1 MAKPRN
7 ILPSLV
13 TGASVA
19 LLMHTPLVSALDI
32 NQTVVDT
39 VSAHPL
45 VKEKVHVYRQTISDE
60 TIANSGWRPSVDL
73 QASTGFYETESPST
87 NNDAVDYDSTQ
98 VEFSVTQNL
107 FNGYDTSHQ
116 IKQTRARAEAA
127 LYDVF
132 DVADNIA
139 LDVIQAYFEVLKQRR
154 LFQLATENVMSHEDI
169 LAQIR
174 ERNSSG
180 VGRRSQ
186 LQQTEGR
193 VARAHA
199 SLVAQ
204 LNNLQDSLTAFHQL
218 LGRYVEADQL
228 VEPDLPAIPQS
239 DLDDLIDEA
248 LLRHPAMQV
257 AMSNIEASMHEYRRS
272 KKGRYPNL
280 DLRLASEWG
289 EDIGGIEGDTKE
301 LSLTLNLTYNFYDGG
316 STSAQSQK
324 SISVVHEQKQF
335 AARVRRQI
343 INTLRLAWVA
353 DQSLAKQ
360 LVFLEQ
366 HIVKARETSES
377 YREEFFI
384 GQRDLIDLLDA
395 ENELN
400 SAQNDYTQ
408 AYYDAL
414 AARYRVYEAG
424 GLLFDALQI
433 AADMSDDRF
442 TVARIDTAE
451 TDELP
456 LSVDDDEDQEKDRED
471 HCDNSLP
478 QATVNAYGCAS
489 PGTVDLSYSIENA
502 VPQAVADRIDVEA
515 NSVVVIS
522 QARLLEND
530 IDSDGNQLEIVDFQ
544 RPNRGRL
551 AYDKN
556 KNLVYRPAE
565 GFSGV
570 DRFIYTVSDGAGG
583 TATATVELNVF
594 EPSTIDMA
602 SMQYVNFEYD
612 SVELT
617 KVSKEKVIEIIDAI
631 RKAKDIRV
639 EIYTHTDNIGSDR
652 FNMELSDRRAETLE
666 QLLLDNGLDNARIEA
681 TGMGERSPIA
691 DNKTEA
697 GQAINRRGEFVFKAL
712 EIQQ

>member
-1 MAKPRN
+1 MVNSRN
-7 ILPSLV
+7 IFPSLLSG
-13 TGASVA
+13 TTVA
-19 LLMHTPLVSALDI
+19 LVMHTLPASALDI

-60 TIANSGWRPSVDL
+60 TIAKSGWRPSVDL
-73 QASTGFYETESPST
+73 QASTGLYETESPST
-87 NNDAVDYDSTQ
+87 NNDSVDYDSTQ

-218 LGRYVEADQL
+218 LGRYIEADQL
-228 VEPDLPAIPQS
+228 VEPDLPAIPES
-239 DLDDLIDEA
+239 SLDDLIDQA
-248 LLRHPAMQV
+248 LLHHPAMQV
-257 AMSNIEASMHEYRRS
+257 AMSNVEASMHEYRRS

-316 STSAQSQK
+316 LTSAQSQK

-343 INTLRLAWVA
+343 INALRLAWVA
-353 DQSLAKQ
+353 DQSLATQ
-360 LVFLEQ
+360 LSFLKQ
-366 HIVKARETSES
+366 HIVKAKETSES

-400 SAQNDYTQ
+400 SAHNDYTQ

-456 LSVDDDEDQEKDRED
+456 LSEDDDEDQEKDRED

-478 QATVNAYGCAS
+478 QAMVNAYGCES
-489 PGTVDLSYSIENA
+489 PGTVDLSYSIENTIPLA
-502 VPQAVADRIDVEA
+502 GADHIDVEA
-515 NSVVVIS
+515 NSVLVIS

-530 IDSDGNQLEIVDFQ
+530 IDNDGHQLEIVDFQ

-565 GFSGV
+565 GFSGI

-583 TATATVELNVF
+583 TARATVELNVF

-617 KVSKEKVIEIIDAI
+617 EVSKEKVIEIIDAI

-639 EIYTHTDNIGSDR
+639 EVYTHTDNIGSDR
-652 FNMELSDRRAETLE
+652 FNIELSDRRAEALK
-666 QLLLDNGLDNARIEA
+666 QLLLDNGLDNAKIEA

-691 DNKTEA
+691 DNETKA

-712 EIQQ
+712 EITQ